1 MPSPGVLYV
10 FEDLHYVFAKTMKI
24 LNTIAAIAVFCFSLV
39 IVLLVAALG
48 GISHL
53 RFDK

>member
-1 MPSPGVLYV
+1 MEGESALYV

-48 GISHL
+48 GIAHL